1 MERLVQ
7 KSAVTGQPSAR
18 TSFDLPPM
26 PGESAVF
33 SWELTAAAA
42 AEKDRFFKVAGTVED
57 QPRSTILFE
66 IG

>member
-7 KSAVTGQPSAR
+7 KSTVTGQPSAS
-18 TSFDLPPM
+18 TSFDLPSM

-33 SWELTAAAA
+33 SWEVTAAAP
-42 AEKDRFFKVAGTVED
+42 KDRFFEIAGTVED